1 MKLLKI
7 TKSVMQKETKLGMTV
22 GQIISILGLLILVIG
37 LYVNVKVD
45 IARLDANYGATDIRL
60 TKLEVSQKDT
70 QDKFDKKLD
79 KIYDVVLDIKK
90 EEK

>member
-1 MKLLKI
+1 
-7 TKSVMQKETKLGMTV
+7 MQKETKLGMTV